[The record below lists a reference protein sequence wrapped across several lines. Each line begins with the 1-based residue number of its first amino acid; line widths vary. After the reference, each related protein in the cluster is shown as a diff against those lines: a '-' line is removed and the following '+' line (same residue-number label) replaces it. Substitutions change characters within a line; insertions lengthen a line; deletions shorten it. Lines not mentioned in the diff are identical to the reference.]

1 MCRREQQRSGGESW
15 TQLCRAQT
23 ISRIVEC
30 LWGRLNVQ
38 WLRDRSLSYVDPR
51 RATHER
57 VYEQAIEGHLFG
69 GEMETA
75 GWDVL
80 LKKNENF
87 KISAKDIDFFV
98 VSHHGHLS
106 GFPEALYA
114 AMGKKA
120 ILNIVSIHHNDEHI
134 MRAIRRKLMPQGLMA
149 VSRFRSRDLAAD
161 DTQPGV
167 AVPNEPAVTAPAE
180 NGR

>member
-1 MCRREQQRSGGESW
+1 MYSGSEIDRCLTSTQEERRTRGFMSRRS
-15 TQLCRAQT
+15 RV
-23 ISRIVEC
+23 IC
-30 LWGRLNVQ
+30 L
-38 WLRDRSLSYVDPR
+38 
-51 RATHER
+51 
-57 VYEQAIEGHLFG
+57 
-69 GEMETA
+69 A
-75 GWDVL
+75 GKWKLLDVL
-80 LKKNENF
+80 LKKKENF
-87 KISAKDIDFFV
+87 NISAKDIDFFV

-120 ILNIVSIHHNDEHI
+120 ILNTISIHHNNEHI
-134 MRAIRRKLMPQGLMA
+134 MCAIRRKLMPQGLMT

>member
-1 MCRREQQRSGGESW
+1 MYSGSEIDRCLTSTQEERRTR
-15 TQLCRAQT
+15 
-23 ISRIVEC
+23 
-30 LWGRLNVQ
+30 
-38 WLRDRSLSYVDPR
+38 
-51 RATHER
+51 R

-120 ILNIVSIHHNDEHI
+120 ILNIVSIHHNGEHI

-180 NGR
+180 NGRRPLAKYRSRPPATG